1 MRESSR
7 GPRAAAGVRGRDKSL
22 PYDQRR
28 ARGQPGSRNHPDGR
42 RAGCPHPA
50 GPCGGARSRFLKSP
64 RCGGRERPPYRTG
77 ENIETNR
84 ENAAAQTSAG
94 GYGIRPYETARPAAN
109 RGTAP
114 SAVSQTS
121 VGDDACIVPG
131 TPRCRKAC
139 GRAMALPYK
148 PSEHDRPNRTAAT
161 TRAAV
166 GRDAL
171 IPPEPALPQTP
182 TGGYGIRPYE
192 TARPAANRG
201 TAPSAVSQTSVG
213 DDACIVPGTP
223 RCRKACGRA
232 MALPYKPSEHDRP
245 NRTAATTRAAVG
257 RDALIP
263 PDPAAKQHPNFE
275 LQRKVRRAVAFSGPP
290 PSSCIPPARRA

>member
-1 MRESSR
+1 MRASSR

-22 PYDQRR
+22 PYDQRWTCD
-28 ARGQPGSRNHPDGR
+28 QPGSRNHPDVR

-84 ENAAAQTSAG
+84 ENAAAQTPTG

-109 RGTAP
+109 RGAAP

-131 TPRCRKAC
+131 TPRCRKAR

-148 PSEHDRPNRTAAT
+148 PSEHDRPNRTAAS

-171 IPPEPALPQTP
+171 IPP
-182 TGGYGIRPYE
+182 G
-192 TARPAANRG
+192 
-201 TAPSAVSQTSVG
+201 
-213 DDACIVPGTP
+213 
-223 RCRKACGRA
+223 
-232 MALPYKPSEHDRP
+232 
-245 NRTAATTRAAVG
+245 
-257 RDALIP
+257 
-263 PDPAAKQHPNFE
+263 PAAKQPPNFE
-275 LQRKVRRAVAFSGPP
+275 LQRKVRRAAAFSR
-290 PSSCIPPARRA
+290 PPAFFLHPARAARIGMGVYPKRRRAHACTAVGGSGGRG